1 VGRKATELIEPAG
14 LPKGIVVTG
23 TRRVGGVHRTC
34 RPFVVEVERLVPRK
48 LLPLA
53 IALVALAIPASAQA
67 GFTAQRVAQA
77 RVALGHAP
85 AVARAAQVPATC
97 TNADV
102 TPNAGNLEAVRA
114 AIVCLHNQVRARNG
128 LPLLKGNTKLRR
140 AAEGH
145 SAEMVQKRYFDHTSP
160 AGSTM
165 VDRILAARYV
175 RADQGWVLGENL
187 EWGTGSMATPR
198 GALDAWMN
206 SPGHRSNILK
216 RSYRHMGIGIALGT
230 PTGGDSG
237 ATITVDFG
245 VRR

>member
-1 VGRKATELIEPAG
+1 
-14 LPKGIVVTG
+14 VVTG

-34 RPFVVEVERLVPRK
+34 RPFAMEVERLVPRK
-48 LLPLA
+48 LLLLA
-53 IALVALAIPASAQA
+53 TALLALAVPASAQA
-67 GFTAQRVAQA
+67 RLTAQRVAQA
-77 RVALGHAP
+77 RVALGHVP
-85 AVARAAQVPATC
+85 SVARAAQVPATC
-97 TNADV
+97 ANADV
-102 TPNAGNLEAVRA
+102 APNAGNLEAVRA
-114 AIVCLHNQVRARNG
+114 AIVCLHNQIRARNG
-128 LPLLKGNTKLRR
+128 LPLLRGNTKLRR

-145 SAEMVQKRYFDHTSP
+145 SAEMVQKHYFDHTSP
-160 AGSTM
+160 GGSSM
-165 VDRILAARYV
+165 VDRILAAGYV

-187 EWGTGSMATPR
+187 EWGTGGMATPR

-230 PTGGDSG
+230 PTGGGNG